1 MPTNVYIIFVA
12 ALIPFLLG
20 ALWYGPLFG
29 KPWMKVNGFTEE
41 YLKKGNMAVIFGVSY
56 LFCVMFS
63 MMMTS
68 FTIHQTSVFGLM
80 VPEMSEAGSA
90 IQVDMID
97 FMNKYGDR
105 HRTFGHGAAHGLL
118 FAIFI
123 ALPMIGV
130 NALFERRGW
139 KYTMIH
145 WGYWAVSA
153 ILIGGLLCATLKF
166 PPIG

>member
-1 MPTNVYIIFVA
+1 MIFVA

-29 KPWMKVNGFTEE
+29 KPWMKINGFTEE

-56 LFCVMFS
+56 LFCLMFS

-68 FTIHQTSVFGLM
+68 YSIHQVNVFGLM
-80 VPEMSEAGSA
+80 MPELQEAGSA
-90 IQVDMID
+90 VQTDLID
-97 FMNKYGDR
+97 FMTKYGDR
-105 HRTFGHGAAHGLL
+105 HRTFSHGAAHGLI

-139 KYTMIH
+139 KYTMLH
-145 WGYWAVSA
+145 WGYWAIST
-153 ILIGGLLCATLKF
+153 ILICGLLCATLTF

>member
-1 MPTNVYIIFVA
+1 MVFVA

-56 LFCVMFS
+56 LFCAMFS
-63 MMMTS
+63 MMLS
-68 FTIHQTSVFGLM
+68 AYTIHQTSVYGLM
-80 VPEMSEAGSA
+80 MPEIQEAGST
-90 IQVDMID
+90 IQTDMID

-105 HRTFGHGAAHGLL
+105 HRTFSHGAVHGLL

-130 NALFERRGW
+130 NSLFERRGW

-153 ILIGGLLCATLKF
+153 ILICGLLCATLEF
-166 PPIG
+166 PPIS